1 MTYTQTNDGMPA
13 KVHSLNAGHIAELLN
28 QMMERMD
35 RLEQHLM
42 KVNTLADEAPALL
55 AMATDTVDG
64 LYRDAANAGVDID
77 ERLKVGL
84 HALER
89 LTDPATL
96 RALAGLSEQLV
107 TLEQLARQAPG
118 FAAMT
123 VDMIDELYAAISKQG
138 VDLEGTVR
146 QGLLA
151 LRNLLT
157 LMQSEEVKALMS
169 SGVLDPKTLQV
180 MGAAA
185 HALVSAQR
193 EPRRAGPMSLL
204 GALFNRDVQRSLGF
218 ALNFAERFGQKLPG

>member
-1 MTYTQTNDGMPA
+1 MTYTHTNSGPTGE
-13 KVHSLNAGHIAELLN
+13 VHTLEAGHIAELLN
-28 QMMERMD
+28 QLMERMD
-35 RLEQHLM
+35 RLEQHLA

-64 LYRDAANAGVDID
+64 LYRYAANAGVDID

-84 HALER
+84 VALER

-107 TLEQLARQAPG
+107 TLDELARQAPG

-123 VDMIDELYAAISKQG
+123 VDMIDELYAAIRKQG
-138 VDLEGTVR
+138 IDLEDTAR
-146 QGLLA
+146 QGLVA
-151 LRNLLT
+151 LRNLVA
-157 LMQSEEVKALMS
+157 LMQSDEMKALMS
-169 SGVLDPKTLQV
+169 SGVLDPKTMQV

-193 EPRRAGPMSLL
+193 EPRRAGPMALL

>member
-1 MTYTQTNDGMPA
+1 MTYTHTNTGPA
-13 KVHSLNAGHIAELLN
+13 GEVHTLEVSHVAELLN
-28 QMMERMD
+28 QLMERMD
-35 RLEQHLM
+35 RLEQHLA

-84 HALER
+84 VALER

-107 TLEQLARQAPG
+107 TLDELARQAPG

-123 VDMIDELYAAISKQG
+123 VDMIDELYAAIRKQG
-138 VDLEGTVR
+138 IDLEDTAR
-146 QGLLA
+146 QGLIA
-151 LRNLLT
+151 LRNLVA
-157 LMQSEEVKALMS
+157 LMQSDEMKALMS

-180 MGAAA
+180 VGAAA

-193 EPRRAGPMSLL
+193 EPRRAGLMALL

>member
-1 MTYTQTNDGMPA
+1 MTYTHTNSGPA
-13 KVHSLNAGHIAELLN
+13 GEVHTLEAGHIAELLN
-28 QMMERMD
+28 QLMERMD
-35 RLEQHLM
+35 RLEQHLA

-84 HALER
+84 VALER

-107 TLEQLARQAPG
+107 TLDELARQAPG

-123 VDMIDELYAAISKQG
+123 VDMIDELYAAIRKQG
-138 VDLEGTVR
+138 IDLEDTAR
-146 QGLLA
+146 QGLVA
-151 LRNLLT
+151 LRNLVA
-157 LMQSEEVKALMS
+157 LMQSDEMKALMS

-193 EPRRAGPMSLL
+193 EPRRAGPMALL

-218 ALNFAERFGQKLPG
+218 ALNFAERFGQKLSG

>member
-1 MTYTQTNDGMPA
+1 MTYAHTNSGTTSE
-13 KVHSLNAGHIAELLN
+13 VHALEAGHVAELLG
-28 QMMERMD
+28 QLLERMD
-35 RLEQHLM
+35 RIEQHLA
-42 KVNTLADEAPALL
+42 KADALASEAPALL
-55 AMATDTVDG
+55 AMATDTIDG
-64 LYRDAANAGVDID
+64 LYRDAAKAGIDID

-89 LTDPATL
+89 LTEPATL

-123 VDMIDELYAAISKQG
+123 VDMIDELYAAASRQG
-138 VDLEGTVR
+138 VDIEGTVR
-146 QGLLA
+146 QGLTA
-151 LRNLLT
+151 LRNLLI
-157 LMQSEEVKALMS
+157 LMQSDEMKALMS

-193 EPRRAGPMSLL
+193 EPRRAGPMALL

>member
-1 MTYTQTNDGMPA
+1 MTYPQSNGGTAAELHP
-13 KVHSLNAGHIAELLN
+13 LEAGHIAELLS
-28 QMMERMD
+28 QLMERMD
-35 RLEQHLM
+35 RLEQHLA
-42 KVNTLADEAPALL
+42 KVNMLADEAPALM

-64 LYRDAANAGVDID
+64 LYREAANAGVDID

-84 HALER
+84 QALER
-89 LTDPATL
+89 LTEPATL

-107 TLEQLARQAPG
+107 TLEHLARQAPG

-138 VDLEGTVR
+138 VDLEGTAR
-146 QGLLA
+146 QGLIA
-151 LRNLLT
+151 LRNFLT
-157 LMQSEEVKALMS
+157 LMQSEEVKALMD

-193 EPRRAGPMSLL
+193 EPRRAGPLAL
-204 GALFNRDVQRSLGF
+204 VGALFNRNVQRSLGF

>member
-1 MTYTQTNDGMPA
+1 MTYTQTNGGTTAEMQ
-13 KVHSLNAGHIAELLN
+13 SLDAGHIAELLN

-35 RLEQHLM
+35 RLEQHLA
-42 KVNTLADEAPALL
+42 KVNALADEAPALV
-55 AMATDTVDG
+55 AMATDTIDG
-64 LYRDAANAGVDID
+64 LYRDAAKAGVDID
-77 ERLKVGL
+77 ERLKIGL

-107 TLEQLARQAPG
+107 VLNDLAKQAPG

-123 VDMIDELYAAISKQG
+123 VDMIDELYAAIKRQG
-138 VDLEGTVR
+138 VDLEDTAR

-151 LRNLLT
+151 LRNLVA
-157 LMQSEEVKALMS
+157 LMESEEMKALMN
-169 SGVLDPKTLQV
+169 SGVLDPKTLHV

-218 ALNFAERFGQKLPG
+218 ALSFAERFGQKLPG

>member
-1 MTYTQTNDGMPA
+1 MTYQQSNGGTAAELHP
-13 KVHSLNAGHIAELLN
+13 LEAGHIAELLS
-28 QMMERMD
+28 QLMERMD
-35 RLEQHLM
+35 RLEQHLA
-42 KVNTLADEAPALL
+42 KVNMLADEAPALM

-64 LYRDAANAGVDID
+64 LYREAANAGVDID

-84 HALER
+84 QALER
-89 LTDPATL
+89 LTEPATL

-107 TLEQLARQAPG
+107 TLEHLARQAPG

-138 VDLEGTVR
+138 VDLEGTAR
-146 QGLLA
+146 QGLIA
-151 LRNLLT
+151 LRNFLT
-157 LMQSEEVKALMS
+157 LMQSEEVKALMD

-193 EPRRAGPMSLL
+193 EPRRAGPLAL
-204 GALFNRDVQRSLGF
+204 VGALFNRNVQRSLGF
-218 ALNFAERFGQKLPG
+218 ALNFAERFGQKLPE

>member
-1 MTYTQTNDGMPA
+1 MTYSQTNGGATAEVQVPDTA
-13 KVHSLNAGHIAELLN
+13 HIAEMLR
-28 QMMERMD
+28 QVMERMD
-35 RLEQHLM
+35 RLEQHLA

-64 LYRDAANAGVDID
+64 LYRDAARAGVDMD

-89 LTDPATL
+89 LTEPATL

-123 VDMIDELYAAISKQG
+123 VDMIDELYAAVSKQG
-138 VDLEGTVR
+138 VDLEGTIR
-146 QGLLA
+146 QGLIA
-151 LRNLLT
+151 LRNFLT

-193 EPRRAGPMSLL
+193 EPRRAGPMALF

>member
-13 KVHSLNAGHIAELLN
+13 EVHSLDAGHIAKLLN

>member
-1 MTYTQTNDGMPA
+1 MTYTHTNSGPVGE
-13 KVHSLNAGHIAELLN
+13 VHALEAGHIAELLN
-28 QMMERMD
+28 QLMERMD
-35 RLEQHLM
+35 RLEQHLA

-84 HALER
+84 VALER

-107 TLEQLARQAPG
+107 TLDELARQAPG

-123 VDMIDELYAAISKQG
+123 VDMIDELYAAIRKQG
-138 VDLEGTVR
+138 IDLEDTAR
-146 QGLLA
+146 QGLVV
-151 LRNLLT
+151 LRNLVA
-157 LMQSEEVKALMS
+157 LMQSDEMKALMS
-169 SGVLDPKTLQV
+169 SGVLDPKTLQI

-193 EPRRAGPMSLL
+193 EPRRAGPMALL

>member
-1 MTYTQTNDGMPA
+1 MTYTHTNSGPTGE
-13 KVHSLNAGHIAELLN
+13 VHTLETGHIAELLN
-28 QMMERMD
+28 QLMERMD
-35 RLEQHLM
+35 RLEQHLA

-84 HALER
+84 VALER

-107 TLEQLARQAPG
+107 TLDQLARQAPG

-123 VDMIDELYAAISKQG
+123 VDMIDELYAAIRNQG
-138 VDLEGTVR
+138 IDLEDTAR
-146 QGLLA
+146 QGLIA
-151 LRNLLT
+151 LRNLVA
-157 LMQSEEVKALMS
+157 LMQSDEMKALMS
-169 SGVLDPKTLQV
+169 SGVLDPKTLQI

-193 EPRRAGPMSLL
+193 EPRRAGPMALL

-218 ALNFAERFGQKLPG
+218 ALNFAERFGQKLSG